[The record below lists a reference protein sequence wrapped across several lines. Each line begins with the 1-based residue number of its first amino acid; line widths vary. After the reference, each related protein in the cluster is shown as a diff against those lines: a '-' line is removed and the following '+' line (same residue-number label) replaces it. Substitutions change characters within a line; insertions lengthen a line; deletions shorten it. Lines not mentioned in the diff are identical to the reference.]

1 MSTSS
6 TSSLVLA
13 SRSAVRVKLLN
24 DAGIRFTTDAADL
37 DEDDLVAG
45 VRDPAD
51 QAARLARAKAL
62 HVSARHPGCFVLG
75 GDQVGA
81 GDDDGEQWLLAKPRD
96 RDHHIAMLLRMSGQQ
111 HTFHPAVALVKDGV
125 VLGEA
130 ADRVVVTFRA
140 FDERVAAGYVDTGE
154 GVGCCGGYES
164 EHRGAQLIDHV
175 DGSLQ
180 AVLGFPL
187 LLVLPLLRTHC
198 AVEAGLLY

>member
-1 MSTSS
+1 MTSTSI
-6 TSSLVLA
+6 TPLVLA

-24 DAGIRFTTDAADL
+24 DAGIRFATDAADL

-45 VRDPAD
+45 VRHPAE
-51 QAARLARAKAL
+51 QAALLARAKAL
-62 HVSARHPGCFVLG
+62 HVARRHPGCFVLG

-96 RDHHIAMLLRMSGQQ
+96 PDHHVAMLLRMSGRQ
-111 HTFHPAVALVKDGV
+111 HTFHPAVALVKDDV
-125 VLGEA
+125 VIAEA
-130 ADRVVVTFRA
+130 ADTVTVTFRA
-140 FDERVAAGYVDTGE
+140 FGEDTARAYVASGE

-164 EHRGAQLIDHV
+164 EHRGAQLIERV

-187 LLVLPLLRTHC
+187 LRVLPLLRRHC
-198 AVEAGLLY
+198 PAEAGLLP